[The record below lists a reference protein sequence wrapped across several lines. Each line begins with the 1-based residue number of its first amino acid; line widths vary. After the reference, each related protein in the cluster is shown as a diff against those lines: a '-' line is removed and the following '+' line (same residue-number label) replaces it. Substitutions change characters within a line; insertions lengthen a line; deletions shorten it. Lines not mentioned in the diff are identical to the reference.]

1 LSSSAL
7 RLTQRAA
14 QSNAFYHGGVAG
26 RGINRLAS
34 STAGLVAPQTSTL
47 YGAA

>member
-26 RGINRLAS
+26 RGI
-34 STAGLVAPQTSTL
+34 TAALHQRPGSPRRKPP
-47 YGAA
+47 